1 MRITG
6 DPIAT
11 TSSAHAAGRSTTGTT
26 GTTGTTSTI
35 RTMTSVG
42 PGARIR
48 PALHGHDPNLQDLT
62 EDTDPRNQDGGTR
75 RRSDRTGDHTR
86 RHTCPVT

>member
-1 MRITG
+1 MRAPG
-6 DPIAT
+6 APIVT

-26 GTTGTTSTI
+26 GTI

-62 EDTDPRNQDGGTR
+62 EDPDPRNQDGGSR

>member
-1 MRITG
+1 MRIPGT
-6 DPIAT
+6 PIAT
-11 TSSAHAAGRSTTGTT
+11 TSPAPRAGRSTTSTMS
-26 GTTGTTSTI
+26 TTSTI

-48 PALHGHDPNLQDLT
+48 PALHPHDPITLITQDLT
-62 EDTDPRNQDGGTR
+62 EDTDPRIQDGGTR
-75 RRSDRTGDHTR
+75 HRSDRTGDHTR